1 MANESMERRPAV
13 TDPLDVL
20 REPDGPVAPD
30 LAFAMR
36 LRARLERALELP
48 QGVSVSVGLTAA
60 PATDQLSV
68 TPSVP
73 VATGAA
79 IPYLAVSDARR
90 AIDWYV
96 DVLGALVQGDPIVMA
111 DGRIGH
117 AELALAGGKLYLA
130 DEYPVIGVVAP
141 GPNGA
146 SVSLVLN
153 VADVDA
159 RVAAATAQG
168 GRLTK
173 EVGEAY
179 GSRNATI
186 VDPFGHRWMLQ
197 QPLTTVPATEAP
209 PAPWHQGDVGYVSI
223 QVPDADRAAA
233 FYTAV
238 LGWSYDKHTEQ
249 SRHVLGQ
256 SMSIGI
262 FGGQERPN
270 LFCAYAVGDVDA
282 AAARVRAAGGTAQ
295 APTEHP
301 YGRTAECV
309 DNQGT
314 SFAVFAPPA
323 TDPGERPPM
332 NGERPGDLC
341 YLTYGVVDSAAAR
354 EFYGSVLGWK
364 FAEGHSNDGWQVE
377 DVAPMGGIGGGRS
390 EQVTAPMWLV
400 DDIEAAVG
408 RVRAAGG
415 TATEVAQRPYGLE
428 SECVDDQG
436 TDFYL
441 GQL

>member
-1 MANESMERRPAV
+1 MERRPAV
-13 TDPLDVL
+13 TDPLNVL

-30 LAFAMR
+30 PAFAEK
-36 LRARLERALELP
+36 LRARLERALDLP
-48 QGVSVSVGLTAA
+48 RGVSVSVGLAA
-60 PATDQLSV
+60 DSIPTSA
-68 TPSVP
+68 P
-73 VATGAA
+73 TGAA
-79 IPYLAVSDARR
+79 IPYLAVSDARS

-96 DVLGALVQGDPIVMA
+96 EVLGAALEGDPIVMP

-117 AELALAGGKLYLA
+117 AELALAGGKMYLA
-130 DEYPVIGVVAP
+130 DEYPEIGVVAP
-141 GPNGA
+141 ASNGA

-153 VADVDA
+153 VSDVDA
-159 RVAAATAQG
+159 RAAAATARG
-168 GRLTK
+168 GRLAK
-173 EVGEAY
+173 EVSEAY

-209 PAPWHQGDVGYVSI
+209 AAPWHQGDVGYVSI
-223 QVPDADRAAA
+223 QVPDVERAAA

-238 LGWSYDKHTEQ
+238 LGWDYEARGAQ
-249 SRHVLGQ
+249 ARHVRGQ
-256 SMSIGI
+256 SMHIGI

-270 LFCAYAVGDVDA
+270 LYCAYAVGDVDA
-282 AAARVRAAGGTAQ
+282 AIQRVRAAGGSAE
-295 APTEHP
+295 APTEKP
-301 YGRTAECV
+301 WGRAADCI
-309 DNQGT
+309 DSQGT
-314 SFAVFAPPA
+314 SFSMFTPRAD
-323 TDPGERPPM
+323 DPGERPPM
-332 NGERPGDLC
+332 NGARHGDLC
-341 YLTYGVVDSAAAR
+341 YLTYGVIDSAVAR

-364 FAEGHSNDGWQVE
+364 FADGHANDGWQIE

-400 DDIEAAVG
+400 DDVEAAAG

-428 SECVDDQG
+428 SQCTDDQG
-436 TDFYL
+436 TQFYL

>member
-1 MANESMERRPAV
+1 
-13 TDPLDVL
+13 
-20 REPDGPVAPD
+20 
-30 LAFAMR
+30 
-36 LRARLERALELP
+36 
-48 QGVSVSVGLTAA
+48 VSVGLTAA
-60 PATDQLSV
+60 PTTTTDRMSV

-73 VATGAA
+73 RATGAA
-79 IPYLAVSDARR
+79 IPYLAVNDSRR

-96 DVLGALVQGDPIVMA
+96 DVLGAVILGDPIVMP

-117 AELALAGGKLYLA
+117 AELSLAGGKLYLA
-130 DEYPVIGVVAP
+130 DEYPEIGVVAP
-141 GPNGA
+141 APNGA

-153 VADVDA
+153 VSDVDA
-159 RVAAATAQG
+159 RVGAATAHG

-173 EVGEAY
+173 EIGEAY

-197 QPLTTVPATEAP
+197 QPLTTVPASEAP

-233 FYTAV
+233 FYAAV
-238 LGWSYDKHTEQ
+238 LGWSYEMRGEQ

-262 FGGQERPN
+262 FGGQERAN
-270 LFCAYAVGDVDA
+270 LFCAYAVGNVDA
-282 AAARVRAAGGTAQ
+282 AAARVRAAGGSAQ
-295 APTEHP
+295 PPTEHA
-301 YGRTAECV
+301 YGRLSDCV

-314 SFAVFAPPA
+314 SFAVFTPPA
-323 TDPGERPPM
+323 GNPGERPPV
-332 NGERPGDLC
+332 NGDRPGDLC
-341 YLTYGVVDSAAAR
+341 YLTYGVVDSAITR
-354 EFYGSVLGWK
+354 EFYGSVLGWRYVD
-364 FAEGHSNDGWQVE
+364 GHSNDGWQIE
-377 DVAPMGGIGGGRS
+377 DVAPMGGIGGGRT

-400 DDIEAAVG
+400 DDIEAAAA

-428 SECVDDQG
+428 SDCVDDQG
-436 TDFYL
+436 SRFYL

>member
-1 MANESMERRPAV
+1 M

-30 LAFAMR
+30 PAFAAR

-48 QGVSVSVGLTAA
+48 RGVSVSAGVTATTDVTTTTTTTDRLTVGPSA
-60 PATDQLSV
+60 PA
-68 TPSVP
+68 P
-73 VATGAA
+73 AGAA
-79 IPYLAVSDARR
+79 VPYLAVSDARR

-96 DVLGALVQGDPIVMA
+96 DVLGASVLGDPIVMP

-117 AELALAGGKLYLA
+117 AELALAGGKIYLA
-130 DEYPVIGVVAP
+130 DEYPEIGVVAP
-141 GPNGA
+141 APNGA

-153 VADVDA
+153 VPDVDA
-159 RVAAATAQG
+159 RVAAATAHG
-168 GRLTK
+168 ARLTR
-173 EVGEAY
+173 EIAEAY

-197 QPLTTVPATEAP
+197 QPMSTVPAAEAP
-209 PAPWHQGDVGYVSI
+209 PAPWHQGDVGYVSV
-223 QVPDADRAAA
+223 QVPDVDRAAA
-233 FYTAV
+233 FYSAV
-238 LGWSYDKHTEQ
+238 LGWSYEPRGEQ

-301 YGRTAECV
+301 YGRTADCV

-323 TDPGERPPM
+323 NDPGKRPPA
-332 NGERPGDLC
+332 NGKRPGDLC
-341 YLTYGVVDSAAAR
+341 YLTYGVVDSALTR
-354 EFYGSVLGWK
+354 EFYGSVLGWTY
-364 FAEGHSNDGWQVE
+364 AGGHANDGWQIE
-377 DVAPMGGIGGGRS
+377 DVAPMGGIGGGRP

-400 DDIEAAVG
+400 DDIEAAVA

-436 TDFYL
+436 SHFYL